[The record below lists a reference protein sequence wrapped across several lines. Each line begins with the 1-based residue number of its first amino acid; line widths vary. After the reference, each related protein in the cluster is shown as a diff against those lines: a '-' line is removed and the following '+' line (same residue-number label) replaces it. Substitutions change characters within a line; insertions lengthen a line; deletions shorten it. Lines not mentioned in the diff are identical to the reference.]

1 MKVILTQEVKKLG
14 IKGQILEVSDGYAR
28 NFLIPQ
34 GLAEEATKTK
44 IKEIQ
49 EKSIKEEKKKS
60 SEKDSAEAL
69 KNKLHGKEV
78 EIRVKAGAGDKL
90 FGAVTTREIAD
101 LLQAKFGVSI
111 DKKKIDLG
119 EPIKHLGQ
127 YNIKLKIYPSV
138 QAELKLVVASDENG
152 KQI

>member
-14 IKGQILEVSDGYAR
+14 GKGQILEVSDGYAR
-28 NFLIPQ
+28 NYLIPQ

-60 SEKDSAEAL
+60 SEKDKAEAL
-69 KNKLHGKEV
+69 KNKLQGKKV

-101 LLQAKFGVSI
+101 LIQAEFGVSI
-111 DKKKIDLG
+111 DKKKIEMD
-119 EPIKHLGQ
+119 ESIKHLGQ
-127 YNIKLKIYPSV
+127 YKIRLKIYPSV
-138 QAELKLVVASDENG
+138 QAELKLVVSPE
-152 KQI
+152 

>member
-14 IKGQILEVSDGYAR
+14 LKGQVLEVSDGYAR

-44 IKEIQ
+44 LKEVQ
-49 EKSIKEEKKKS
+49 EKSVKDEKKKS
-60 SEKDSAEAL
+60 SEKEKAEEL
-69 KNKLHGKEV
+69 KVKLHGKKI
-78 EIRVKAGAGDKL
+78 EIKVKAGAGDKL
-90 FGAVTTREIAD
+90 FGAVTVKEIAD
-101 LLQAKFGVSI
+101 ILQKEFKISI
-111 DKKKIDLG
+111 DKKKIDVG

-138 QAELKLVVASDENG
+138 QADVKLIVAPE
-152 KQI
+152 

>member
-14 IKGQILEVSDGYAR
+14 LKGQVLEVSDGYAR

-44 IKEIQ
+44 LKEIQ
-49 EKSIKEEKKKS
+49 EKSVKDEKKKS
-60 SEKDSAEAL
+60 SEKENAEAL
-69 KNKLHGKEV
+69 KMKLHGKKI
-78 EIRVKAGAGDKL
+78 EIKVKAGAGDKL
-90 FGAVTTREIAD
+90 FGAVTVKEIAD
-101 LLQAKFGVSI
+101 ILQKEFRVSI
-111 DKKKIDLG
+111 DKKKIDVG

-138 QAELKLVVASDENG
+138 QAEVKLIVAPE
-152 KQI
+152 

>member
-14 IKGQILEVSDGYAR
+14 LKGQILEVSDGYAR

-44 IKEIQ
+44 VKEVQ

-60 SEKDSAEAL
+60 NEKETAEAL
-69 KNKLHGKEV
+69 KAKLHGKKV
-78 EIRVKAGAGDKL
+78 EIKVKTGAGDRL
-90 FGAVTTREIAD
+90 FGAVTAKEIAD
-101 LLQAKFGVSI
+101 ILQKQFGVLI
-111 DKKKIDLG
+111 DKKKIDTG
-119 EPIKHLGQ
+119 DPIKHIGN

-138 QAELKLVVASDENG
+138 QAEIKLIVAPE
-152 KQI
+152 

>member
-14 IKGQILEVSDGYAR
+14 AKGEILEVSDGYAR

-34 GLAEEATKTK
+34 SLAEEATKTRV
-44 IKEIQ
+44 KEIQ
-49 EKSIKEEKKKS
+49 EKSVKEEKQKS
-60 SEKDSAEAL
+60 SEKDRAEVL
-69 KNKLHGKEV
+69 KNKLQGKKV

-101 LLQAKFGVSI
+101 LLRSEFGVDI

-127 YNIKLKIYPSV
+127 YNIKLKIYPAV
-138 QAELKLVVASDENG
+138 QAELKLVVAAL
-152 KQI
+152 

>member
-14 IKGQILEVSDGYAR
+14 AKGEILEVSDGYAR

-34 GLAEEATKTK
+34 GLAEEATKTRV
-44 IKEIQ
+44 KEIQ
-49 EKSIKEEKKKS
+49 EKSVKEEKQKS
-60 SEKDSAEAL
+60 SEKDRAEVL
-69 KNKLHGKEV
+69 KNKLQGKKV

-101 LLQAKFGVSI
+101 LLRSEFGVEI

-127 YNIKLKIYPSV
+127 YNIKLKIYPAV
-138 QAELKLVVASDENG
+138 QAELKLVVAAL
-152 KQI
+152 

>member
-14 IKGQILEVSDGYAR
+14 LKGQILEVSDGYAR

-44 IKEIQ
+44 IKEVQ

-60 SEKDSAEAL
+60 NEKDTAEAL
-69 KNKLHGKEV
+69 KAKLHGKKV
-78 EIRVKAGAGDKL
+78 EIKVKTGAGDKL
-90 FGAVTTREIAD
+90 FGAVTAKEIAD
-101 LLQAKFGVSI
+101 ILQKQFGVVI
-111 DKKKIDLG
+111 DKKKIDTG
-119 EPIKHLGQ
+119 DPIKHIGN

-138 QAELKLVVASDENG
+138 QAEIKLIIAPE
-152 KQI
+152 

>member
-14 IKGQILEVSDGYAR
+14 SKGQILEVSDGYAR
-28 NFLIPQ
+28 NYLIPQ

-60 SEKDSAEAL
+60 SEKDNAEAL
-69 KNKLHGKEV
+69 KNKLQGKKV

-101 LLQAKFGVSI
+101 LIQAEFGVSI
-111 DKKKIDLG
+111 DKKKIEMD
-119 EPIKHLGQ
+119 ESIKHLGQ
-127 YNIKLKIYPSV
+127 YKIRLKIYPSV
-138 QAELKLVVASDENG
+138 QAELKLVVSPE
-152 KQI
+152 